1 MDYIRISIR
10 TLKGFRVILQASLR
24 ILQRISKR
32 GVVEIQKGSNCFRMG
47 FYRDV
52 FYGISIRIPKGFLW
66 GFYIDFYKGF
76 RGIQRDSKGFPVGKM
91 RWPWPT
97 LPGLDSDELVM
108 SYLRWPWPT

>member
-1 MDYIRISIR
+1 MLSNGIIQ
-10 TLKGFRVILQASLR
+10 GCILW
-24 ILQRISKR
+24 
-32 GVVEIQKGSNCFRMG
+32 E
-47 FYRDV
+47 FYKDPK
-52 FYGISIRIPKGFLW
+52 GISMR
-66 GFYIDFYKGF
+66 FYIDFYKGF

>member
-10 TLKGFRVILQASLR
+10 TLKGFRVILQDFFKDSTTDF
-24 ILQRISKR
+24 
-32 GVVEIQKGSNCFRMG
+32 QKGCCRDSEGFYSNCFRMG

-52 FYGISIRIPKGFLW
+52 FYGISIRIPKGILLR
-66 GFYIDFYKGF
+66 FYIDFYKGCI
-76 RGIQRDSKGFPVGKM
+76 GIQRDSKGFPVGKM

-108 SYLRWPWPT
+108 SYLRWP